1 MSDHS
6 TKSFLTGESPQA
18 RTSGGCYQAGTNYR
32 DKSIYRH
39 SRSRGNGKNGPLR
52 APLAEAV
59 SICPE
64 IACRLLAGQARFA
77 YPSCRITGVSLRSR
91 VSVACGTP
99 PTTTSSSSVFGLETA
114 LATAGILVV
123 MVARIPDVFR

>member
-6 TKSFLTGESPQA
+6 TKSFLTDESPQA
-18 RTSGGCYQAGTNYR
+18 RTIGGYRQASTDYI

-39 SRSRGNGKNGPLR
+39 GASRGNGKNGPPHSRPSLVGGLLWGR
-52 APLAEAV
+52 GTVNAYAV
-59 SICPE
+59 HP
-64 IACRLLAGQARFA
+64 RR
-77 YPSCRITGVSLRSR
+77 RMTGASLRSR
-91 VSVACGTP
+91 LSVGCGAA
-99 PTTTSSSSVFGLETA
+99 PTTTSSSSVFGFGLETA